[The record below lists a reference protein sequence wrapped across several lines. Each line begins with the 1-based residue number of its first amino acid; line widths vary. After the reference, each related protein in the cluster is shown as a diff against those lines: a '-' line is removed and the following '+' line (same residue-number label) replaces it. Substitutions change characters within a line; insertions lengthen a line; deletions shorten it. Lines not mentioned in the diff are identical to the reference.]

1 MKKKNTAPITTP
13 PAPAAA
19 MIAADRLAELCNL
32 TPRRLYQLAE
42 TGKIPPAINGN
53 FPMLASISALFSFYQ
68 RDGEE
73 IQKERLAKLTAER
86 KMTELKLALEQGNSI
101 PTEDVIE
108 AWSDVV
114 LMMKSRLLSAGHNL
128 QSTGRLNREQRGAV
142 DAEITGA
149 LSELARKINYRANAV
164 EAEEKSQSAI
174 KKKSAD

>member
-1 MKKKNTAPITTP
+1 MKNKNTTPP

-42 TGKIPPAINGN
+42 TGKIPPASNGQ
-53 FPMLASISALFSFYQ
+53 FPMLATITALFSFYQ

-101 PTEDVIE
+101 PTEDVFE
-108 AWSDVV
+108 AWAD
-114 LMMKSRLLSAGHNL
+114 LIMMMKQRLLSAGHNL
-128 QSTGRLNREQRGAV
+128 QSTGKLNHDQRLAV

-149 LSELARKINYRANAV
+149 LSELARKINYRAD
-164 EAEEKSQSAI
+164 AEEKAQSAA
-174 KKKSAD
+174 KENPRK

>member
-19 MIAADRLAELCNL
+19 MIAADHLAELCNL

-42 TGKIPPAINGN
+42 TEKIPPASNGQ
-53 FPMLASISALFSFYQ
+53 FPMLATITALFNFYQ

-86 KMTELKLALEQGNSI
+86 KMTELDLAQAEGAAI
-101 PTEDVIE
+101 PTATVIDE
-108 AWSDVV
+108 WSDLVV
-114 LMMKSRLLSAGHNL
+114 MMKQRLLSAGHNL
-128 QSTGRLNREQRGAV
+128 QSTGKLSLDQRLAV
-142 DAEITGA
+142 DAAISDA

-164 EAEEKSQSAI
+164 EAEEKSPS
-174 KKKSAD
+174 KKKSAE